1 MGMLN
6 LSIRP
11 APDLDP
17 VAEPLDRPEPR
28 LAPAP
33 TAFALED
40 LTVAYGATPVLR
52 GINAFIPEGAV
63 TAIMGPSGCG
73 KSTLVKTLNRT
84 LELTGGAAVAGGS
97 VTFRGQDLYGPSVD
111 PRAVRKAVG
120 IIHQRPVPFP
130 MSILENVLFGAA
142 FHGQINGED
151 RGAYAQRYLDR
162 VGLWDEVKDRLHD
175 RAERLS
181 GGQQQR
187 LCLARTLA
195 TKPQALLLDEPCS
208 ALDPAAT
215 RHIETHVRDLKN
227 DFPVVIVTHNVA
239 QARRV
244 SDYVLFLYEGELI
257 EAGPAEQVFAA
268 PRSTLAR
275 AFISGQFG

>member
-1 MGMLN
+1 MPMAAPK
-6 LSIRP
+6 LSICP
-11 APDLDP
+11 APEAP
-17 VAEPLDRPEPR
+17 SQEHKAPRAAPL
-28 LAPAP
+28 P
-33 TAFALED
+33 TAFELNAL
-40 LTVAYGATPVLR
+40 TIAYGTIPVLR
-52 GINAFIPEGAV
+52 GVTCLIPERAV

-84 LELTGGAAVAGGS
+84 LELTAGARVTGGKVM
-97 VTFRGQDLYGPSVD
+97 FRGQDLYAPSVD

-130 MSILENVLFGAA
+130 MSVLENVLFGAA
-142 FHGQINGED
+142 FHGEIDGGD
-151 RGAYAQRYLDR
+151 RTAYARRYLDR
-162 VGLWDEVKDRLHD
+162 VGLWDEVKDRLGE

-195 TKPQALLLDEPCS
+195 AKPKALLLDEPCS

-215 RHIETHVRDLKN
+215 RHIEDHVRDLKR

-244 SDYVLFLYEGELI
+244 SDYVLFLYEGALI
-257 EAGPAEQVFAA
+257 EAAPAEQIFAA
-268 PRSTLAR
+268 PTSDLAR
-275 AFISGQFG
+275 AFIAGQFG

>member
-1 MGMLN
+1 MTAPS
-6 LSIRP
+6 LSVCP
-11 APDLDP
+11 APEAP
-17 VAEPLDRPEPR
+17 PQEHKAPRAAPL
-28 LAPAP
+28 P
-33 TAFALED
+33 TAFELNAL
-40 LTVAYGATPVLR
+40 TIAYGTIPVLR
-52 GINAFIPEGAV
+52 GVTCRIPEGAV

-84 LELTGGAAVAGGS
+84 LELTGGARVTGGK
-97 VTFRGQDLYGPSVD
+97 VMFHGQDLYASSVD

-130 MSILENVLFGAA
+130 MSVLENVLFGAA
-142 FHGQINGED
+142 FHGEIDGGD
-151 RGAYAQRYLDR
+151 RTAYARRYLDR
-162 VGLWDEVKDRLHD
+162 VGLWDEVKDRLGD
-175 RAERLS
+175 RAEQLS

-195 TKPQALLLDEPCS
+195 TKPKALLLDEPCS

-215 RHIETHVRDLKN
+215 RHIEDHVRDLKR

-244 SDYVLFLYEGELI
+244 SDYVLFLYEGALI
-257 EAGPAEQVFAA
+257 EAGPAEQIFTA
-268 PRSTLAR
+268 PASDLAR
-275 AFISGQFG
+275 AFIAGQFG

>member
-1 MGMLN
+1 MGVQR
-6 LSIRP
+6 LSIVPAAERASVKHEAPRP
-11 APDLDP
+11 
-17 VAEPLDRPEPR
+17 
-28 LAPAP
+28 APAP
-33 TAFALED
+33 TAFALHD
-40 LTVAYGATPVLR
+40 LTIAYGSSPVLR
-52 GINAFIPEGAV
+52 GVNATIPEGAV

-73 KSTLVKTLNRT
+73 KSTLVKALNRT
-84 LELTGGAAVAGGS
+84 LELTAGACVVGGA
-97 VTFRGQDLYGPSVD
+97 VTFRGENLYAPAID
-111 PRAVRKAVG
+111 ARAVRKAVG

-142 FHGQINGED
+142 FHGQINGAD
-151 RGAYAQRYLDR
+151 RIEYAKRYLDR
-162 VGLWDEVKDRLHD
+162 VGLWSEVKDRLHD

-195 TKPQALLLDEPCS
+195 MNPLALLLDEPCS

-215 RHIETHVRDLKN
+215 RHIEAHVRDLRG

-244 SDYVLFLYEGELI
+244 SDHVLFLYEGHLV
-257 EAGPAEQVFAA
+257 EAGPAGEVFAS
-268 PRSTLAR
+268 PKSELAS